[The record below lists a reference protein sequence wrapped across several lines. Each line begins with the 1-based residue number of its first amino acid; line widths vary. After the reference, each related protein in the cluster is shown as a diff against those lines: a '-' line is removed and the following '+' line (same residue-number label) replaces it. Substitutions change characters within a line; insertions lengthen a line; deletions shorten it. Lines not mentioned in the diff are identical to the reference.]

1 MELQIIQNKIYEI
14 RGQKVMLDFDL
25 AELYATETRLLK
37 RAVRRNIDRF
47 PIDFMFELST
57 EEANSLLSSRVS
69 QNGTPQYN
77 FSAYKPFAFTEQGVA
92 MLSSVLHSEVAI
104 RVNINIMRAFVSIRQ
119 YVLASEAK
127 NEEIE
132 ELNQRIQELENQG
145 CKAFAMINQI
155 GEETLEAINDL
166 SEDTRKELDG
176 IYLALSQ
183 LADKQKQ
190 VPQHKKRKPIGFV
203 HYDKEE

>member
-104 RVNINIMRAFVSIRQ
+104 RVNINIIINGKTNCSTFTKHFVPNLILLTQNKMCILLRWFHLFSSFVYLCIS
-119 YVLASEAK
+119 LA
-127 NEEIE
+127 
-132 ELNQRIQELENQG
+132 
-145 CKAFAMINQI
+145 
-155 GEETLEAINDL
+155 
-166 SEDTRKELDG
+166 
-176 IYLALSQ
+176 
-183 LADKQKQ
+183 
-190 VPQHKKRKPIGFV
+190 
-203 HYDKEE
+203 